1 MARIIRCDQCA
12 REAEPSEFGLPPTGW
27 LTLTEQAA
35 SFAKPIE
42 VCSTTCGILILQHKE
57 AQTHA
62 R

>member
-12 REAEPSEFGLPPTGW
+12 REGEPNEFGLAPAGW
-27 LTLTEQAA
+27 ILITEQAL
-35 SFAKPIE
+35 SFNKPIE

-57 AQTHA
+57 AQAHA